1 MCTLTQVGKEYRRV
15 ILEAGG
21 SVDGMDMLETFL
33 GRAPCQDAFFQCK
46 GLIKSEETQTM

>member
-1 MCTLTQVGKEYRRV
+1 M

-33 GRAPCQDAFFQCK
+33 GRAPQQEAFFQCK
-46 GLIKSEETQTM
+46 GLMKSEETKTM